1 MYPFC
6 WDAFSGARSTI
17 PSPLIYD
24 LIEIV
29 HAPKVHNMKSILYLG
44 PSHALRSAQEILEP
58 RWPVLA
64 PLPATDSVAAVIG
77 DAVGVLDASMRVRL
91 DRTLFDRAPK
101 LCVVSTATTGAD
113 HIDAHA
119 LADRRIPL
127 FTLAT
132 EKELLHNLTA
142 AAEHSW
148 LLLMASARRLRGAT
162 SHVLSGQWRRE
173 EFPGIM
179 LRGKTI
185 GLVGCGRIGSWMG
198 RYARAFDMDVVGYDP
213 YLNAWPKE
221 IRRVDLNQLL
231 ACADFIS
238 IHVPLNEYT
247 RGLLGEREFAL
258 MKPGTILVNTSRG
271 SITDERALLAAL
283 QEERVGAAGL
293 DVLDGEPSVEGH
305 PLLDYA
311 RTHDNLILTPHIGGF
326 CLEAV
331 DIVVAHAARRIAEVL
346 SQEHS

>member
-1 MYPFC
+1 MQ
-6 WDAFSGARSTI
+6 SVI
-17 PSPLIYD
+17 
-24 LIEIV
+24 
-29 HAPKVHNMKSILYLG
+29 YLG
-44 PSHALRSAQEILEP
+44 PSHALRSAQDILEP
-58 RWPVLA
+58 RWPVVA
-64 PLPATDSVAAVIG
+64 PLPTAESVAASIG

-91 DRTLFDRAPK
+91 DRALFDRAPG

-113 HIDAHA
+113 HIDSRA
-119 LADRRIPL
+119 LADRGIPL

-132 EKELLHNLTA
+132 EKGLLHNLTA

-148 LLLMASARRLRGAT
+148 LLLMACARRLRGAT
-162 SHVLSGQWRRE
+162 SHVLNGQWRRE

-185 GLVGCGRIGSWMG
+185 GLVGCGRIGSWMA
-198 RYARAFDMDVVGYDP
+198 RYARAFDMEVVGYDP

-221 IRRVDLNQLL
+221 IRRINLNQLL
-231 ACADFIS
+231 ACTDFIS
-238 IHVPLNEYT
+238 IHVPLNEQT
-247 RGLLGEREFAL
+247 RGLLGEQEFAL
-258 MKPGTILVNTSRG
+258 LKPGTVLVNTSRG

-283 QEERVGAAGL
+283 HEGRVGAAGL

-326 CLEAV
+326 CPEAV
-331 DIVVAHAARRIAEVL
+331 DIVVAHAARRIADVL
-346 SQEHS
+346 TQVHV